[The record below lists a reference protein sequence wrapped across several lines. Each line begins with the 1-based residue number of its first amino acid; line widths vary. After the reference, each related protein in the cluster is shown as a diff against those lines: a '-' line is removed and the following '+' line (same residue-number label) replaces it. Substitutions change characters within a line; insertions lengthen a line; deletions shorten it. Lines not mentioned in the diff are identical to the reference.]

1 MAFVKFSEFMDMID
15 RELKQKRQDNVTT
28 VRDSARLAKQV
39 EVAHWVNQT
48 LGYFS
53 SLNDRFWRHNQS
65 YTPDI
70 STNKLTLPFYW
81 KRLDTIVIGTQ
92 PYKVGLLT
100 DLRHS
105 IYCDQGNI
113 LVRRNSDFDAG
124 TEITFCG
131 TFRPNRLPVNGT
143 AEDLESYIDLDPD
156 WINLLKLAV
165 LIKYSSKQDMSTP
178 LWYGQ
183 YKEEME
189 EFKQS
194 GPTVQVTHTWRNKIL
209 WGEHF

>member
-15 RELKQKRQDNVTT
+15 RDLGQKQQDNVVT
-28 VRDSARLAKQV
+28 VRDSARLGKQA
-39 EVAHWVNQT
+39 EVAHWVNQS
-48 LGYFS
+48 LGYLS
-53 SLNDRFWRHNQS
+53 SCNDRFWRHNQT

-113 LVRRNSDFDAG
+113 LVRRNSDFEAG

-131 TFRPNRLPVNGT
+131 TFRPNKLTTLGT
-143 AEDLESYIDLDPD
+143 EIELQQYIDIDPD
-156 WINLLKLAV
+156 WINLLKLSV
-165 LIKYSSKQDMSTP
+165 LIKYGAKQEIPNP

-183 YKEEME
+183 YKEELE
-189 EFKQS
+189 EFRQS
-194 GPTVQVTHTWRNKIL
+194 GPTIQVTYTWRNKIL